1 MQDKY
6 TQLNKAKRL
15 ALACLI
21 FAASVF
27 VLTVILPKFYPNL
40 QGAWWLGLIKMAS
53 EAALIGGLADWF
65 AVTALFKPIPAD
77 INVCCNNLITINA
90 WGQNFYIFL
99 LLVECIQ

>member
-27 VLTVILPKFYPNL
+27 VLTVLLPKFYPNL
-40 QGAWWLGLIKMAS
+40 QGAWWLVGA
-53 EAALIGGLADWF
+53 
-65 AVTALFKPIPAD
+65 
-77 INVCCNNLITINA
+77 
-90 WGQNFYIFL
+90 Y
-99 LLVECIQ
+99 

>member
-27 VLTVILPKFYPNL
+27 IGTILIPKFYSSL
-40 QGAWWLGLIKMAS
+40 EGAWWLGLIKMAS
-53 EAALIGGLADWF
+53 EAALIGGLADWCGPRF
-65 AVTALFKPIPAD
+65 AD
-77 INVCCNNLITINA
+77 LISRYYLWYFRIA
-90 WGQNFYIFL
+90 
-99 LLVECIQ
+99 